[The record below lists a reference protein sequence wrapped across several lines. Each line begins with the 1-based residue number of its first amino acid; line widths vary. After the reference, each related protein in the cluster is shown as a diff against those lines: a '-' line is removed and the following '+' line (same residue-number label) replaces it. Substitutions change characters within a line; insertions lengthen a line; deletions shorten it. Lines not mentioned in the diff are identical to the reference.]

1 MAQRQRGWRVLWL
14 VAAGCGPMVG
24 PEPEHIEEV
33 RAEPPTPE
41 IEAPIPSGLEIR
53 RTQGGGTATALPLTV
68 TLERRPKPSRAPK
81 QRAGRFGGRRAR
93 ASGIVAG
100 RGYGSGGSS
109 AGFGGLGTGGRGH
122 GQATNFARDG
132 DHQTEG
138 TRSDAEYRAFQYA
151 ELALPFR
158 GGTPG
163 DFPARHDVEVTQR
176 IDAHRDWLSTF
187 GIDVDTASYTM
198 IRSSLENGQLPDP
211 SWVRPEEMLNYFRY
225 DYLPPVVDDELFAIE
240 ADGAESP
247 LEETRH
253 LLRIGIQARSPRP
266 ASRLPNNLVF
276 LVDTS
281 CSMTGDDRLEM
292 AKRSIVR
299 AVQALAPSD
308 RVAITTYAGGVSV
321 VLPPTSASERLQIE
335 AAVARLNNGGGT
347 AMQSGL
353 SLAYE
358 QAEEMRRPGTYTRVV
373 VLSDGDANIG
383 ATTPEDLLADIAEH
397 QARGITLS
405 TIGFGNG
412 NYRDD
417 MMEKLANRGNG
428 NYFYVDSDQQSRRI
442 FERDLY
448 RMISEVAADVKI
460 QVELDAD
467 WIESYR
473 LVGYDNRAI
482 ADEDFRDDA
491 VDAGEIGEDHQVT
504 ALYELTLATGV
515 ELTMASKEARLGT
528 IRVRAKVPGGQ
539 VAKETALAVPLSVLR
554 RPFHRAD
561 PDLRFAT
568 AVIGAAELL
577 RHSEHARAWSWPQ
590 VLSIARG
597 VGTQDPDRAQF
608 LTLIERAA
616 TLSRLAAR

>member
-1 MAQRQRGWRVLWL
+1 M
-14 VAAGCGPMVG
+14 
-24 PEPEHIEEV
+24 
-33 RAEPPTPE
+33 
-41 IEAPIPSGLEIR
+41 
-53 RTQGGGTATALPLTV
+53 
-68 TLERRPKPSRAPK
+68 
-81 QRAGRFGGRRAR
+81 
-93 ASGIVAG
+93 
-100 RGYGSGGSS
+100 
-109 AGFGGLGTGGRGH
+109 GGLGSGGRGH
-122 GQATNFARDG
+122 GRTTNAAGDG
-132 DHQTEG
+132 DHETTDRG
-138 TRSDAEYRAFQYA
+138 SDAEYRAFQYA

-163 DFPARHDVEVTQR
+163 EFPARRDVEITERVDT
-176 IDAHRDWLSTF
+176 HRDWLSTF
-187 GIDVDTASYTM
+187 GVDVDTASYTM
-198 IRSSLENGQLPDP
+198 IRSSLENGRLPDP

-225 DYLPPVVDDELFAIE
+225 DYLPPLVEDELFAIE

-247 LEETRH
+247 LEERRY
-253 LLRIGIQARSPRP
+253 LLRIGIQARAPRP
-266 ASRLPNNLVF
+266 ASRMPNNLVF

-281 CSMTGDDRLEM
+281 CSMTGDDRLEL
-292 AKRSIVR
+292 AKRSISR
-299 AVQALAPSD
+299 ALQVLAPSD
-308 RVAITTYAGGVSV
+308 QVAITTYAGGVSL
-321 VLPPTSASERLQIE
+321 VLPPTPATQGPRIE
-335 AAVARLNNGGGT
+335 AALGQLHNGGGT

-358 QAEEMRRPGTYTRVV
+358 QAELMRRPGTYTRVV

-383 ATTPEDLLADIAEH
+383 ATTPEDLLADIADH

-428 NYFYVDSDQQSRRI
+428 NYFYVDSDEQSRRV
-442 FERDLY
+442 FQRDLY

-504 ALYELTLATGV
+504 ALYELTLPTAV
-515 ELTMASKEARLGT
+515 DLAKVSKEARLGT
-528 IRVRAKVPGGQ
+528 VRVRAKVPGGQ
-539 VAKETALAVPLSVLR
+539 VAKETSLSVPLSVLR
-554 RPFHRAD
+554 RPFHQAD
-561 PDLRFAT
+561 ADLRFAT

-577 RHSEHARAWSWPQ
+577 RHSQHARPWSWPQ

-597 VGTQDPDRAQF
+597 VGPLDPDRAQF
-608 LTLIERAA
+608 ISLIERAA